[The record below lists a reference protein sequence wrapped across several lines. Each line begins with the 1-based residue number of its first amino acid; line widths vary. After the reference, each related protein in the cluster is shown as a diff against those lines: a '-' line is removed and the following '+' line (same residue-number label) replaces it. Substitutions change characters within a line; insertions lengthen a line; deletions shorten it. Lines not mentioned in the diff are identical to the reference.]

1 MFGEQLRALRESQ
14 IPKKT
19 QGEVANAVGSTQQ
32 KISRIELGTF
42 EPTLQDIRDFCL
54 YYQVSADYLLELP
67 EGLAY
72 PKR

>member
-1 MFGEQLRALRESQ
+1 MFGEKLRALRESQ
-14 IPKKT
+14 ITKKT
-19 QGEVANAVGSTQQ
+19 QEEVAHAVGLSQQ

-42 EPTLQDIRDFCL
+42 EPTLQDIRALCL

-67 EGLAY
+67 ENLEY